1 MSEPL
6 NAVDA
11 SLPCDAMEVEEHSKR
26 EEAMPATEATNSKPD
41 AAPCETGHVEESK
54 LAEKKTPGKRGRTS
68 DERDAQS
75 SRKSPRRNSE
85 DKSRSRSVRS
95 PRRSSHSR
103 SRRDYGDRRYADEDD
118 YYRYGGGSRGRR
130 YGDDD
135 DRRYERRGSRRGS
148 PARQRS
154 SSRSPS
160 GGRGYHR
167 RSSGGRR
174 SPSPEVDESERD
186 LRTVF
191 AMQLSA
197 RLRRSDLVDFFD
209 QAGRVR
215 DAHIVADKGSRRSR
229 GVAYVEFY
237 TIDSAIKAVEL
248 SGQRLLDVPII
259 VQPSEAQKN
268 RQATMKQYS
277 ADGAPLS
284 AASSERAAA
293 STLVFA
299 RELAVDIEPEDLKAF
314 FNLFGKVEYC
324 HVEPVADGGRDRAEW
339 SAFVKYDVVSS
350 ARFAVDKMNGLPLL
364 GAKLRVRMA
373 RPAEEERE
381 ARRLSEKAAKSQLLQ
396 LPPPATT
403 VNPAAVP
410 DIPNPPE

>member
-1 MSEPL
+1 MSEQ
-6 NAVDA
+6 NSTADVQQVHGDK
-11 SLPCDAMEVEEHSKR
+11 MVEEYGSQDVP
-26 EEAMPATEATNSKPD
+26 MLDATATKTKSD
-41 AAPCETGHVEESK
+41 AASATPIVTDHVEE
-54 LAEKKTPGKRGRTS
+54 KKPTAKRSRDS
-68 DERDAQS
+68 DDRDTRS
-75 SRKSPRRNSE
+75 NRKSPRRGSSA
-85 DKSRSRSVRS
+85 KSRSRSIRS
-95 PRRSSHSR
+95 HRRSHSR
-103 SRRDYGDRRYADEDD
+103 SRRDYSNRRYADEDD
-118 YYRYGGGSRGRR
+118 RYSRGRR
-130 YGDDD
+130 YADDSHRYDDD

-154 SSRSPS
+154 NSRSHSPS

-167 RSSGGRR
+167 RASGGRR

-197 RLRRSDLVDFFD
+197 RLRRSDLVDFFGR
-209 QAGRVR
+209 AGRVR

-229 GVAYVEFY
+229 GVAYIEFY
-237 TIDSAIKAVEL
+237 TIDSAIKAVDL

-284 AASSERAAA
+284 ASSDKSG

-314 FNLFGKVEYC
+314 FDLFGKVEYC
-324 HVEPVADGGRDRAEW
+324 HVEPVADSNIDASEW
-339 SAFVKYDVVSS
+339 SAFVKYDMASS

-364 GAKLRVRMA
+364 GTKLRVRMA
-373 RPAEEERE
+373 RKSEEERE
-381 ARRLSEKAAKSQLLQ
+381 SRRLSGQTTEPQLLQ

-403 VNPAAVP
+403 VNPATVK
-410 DIPNPPE
+410 PNPEKSS

>member
-1 MSEPL
+1 MSEPTS
-6 NAVDA
+6 A
-11 SLPCDAMEVEEHSKR
+11 SDMQQEGGDRMVEEHASRDEPMLDTTTTRAKSD
-26 EEAMPATEATNSKPD
+26 AANATLSVSDPVDVSKPED
-41 AAPCETGHVEESK
+41 
-54 LAEKKTPGKRGRTS
+54 KKPTGKRSRDS
-68 DERDAQS
+68 DDRDAGK
-75 SRKSPRRNSE
+75 R
-85 DKSRSRSVRS
+85 KSRSRSMR
-95 PRRSSHSR
+95 SR
-103 SRRDYGDRRYADEDD
+103 SRRDYSRRRYDDD
-118 YYRYGGGSRGRR
+118 YYRSLRR
-130 YGDDD
+130 YDDD
-135 DRRYERRGSRRGS
+135 RYERRGSRRSS

-160 GGRGYHR
+160 GERGYRR

-197 RLRRSDLVDFFD
+197 RLHRSDLVDFFS

-237 TIDSAIKAVEL
+237 TIDSAIKAVDL
-248 SGQRLLDVPII
+248 SGQRLLEVPII

-268 RQATMKQYS
+268 RQSTMKQYS

-284 AASSERAAA
+284 ASSDQAGT
-293 STLVFA
+293 TLVFA

-314 FNLFGKVEYC
+314 FDLFGKVEYC
-324 HVEPVADGGRDRAEW
+324 HVEPVADTGRDGAEW
-339 SAFVKYDVVSS
+339 SAFVKYDMVSS

-364 GAKLRVRMA
+364 GTKLRVRMA
-373 RPAEEERE
+373 RKSEEERE
-381 ARRLSEKAAKSQLLQ
+381 SRRLSGQTTGKAEGEREPRRHSGQAADAQLMQ

-403 VNPAAVP
+403 VNPAAAKP
-410 DIPNPPE
+410 GPE

>member
-1 MSEPL
+1 PE
-6 NAVDA
+6 D
-11 SLPCDAMEVEEHSKR
+11 K
-26 EEAMPATEATNSKPD
+26 KP
-41 AAPCETGHVEESK
+41 T
-54 LAEKKTPGKRGRTS
+54 GKRSRDS
-68 DERDAQS
+68 DDRDAGK
-75 SRKSPRRNSE
+75 R
-85 DKSRSRSVRS
+85 KSRSRSMR
-95 PRRSSHSR
+95 SR
-103 SRRDYGDRRYADEDD
+103 SRRDYSRRRYDDD
-118 YYRYGGGSRGRR
+118 YYRSRRR
-130 YGDDD
+130 YDDD
-135 DRRYERRGSRRGS
+135 RYERRGSRRSS

-160 GGRGYHR
+160 GERGYRR

-197 RLRRSDLVDFFD
+197 RLHRSDLVDFFS

-237 TIDSAIKAVEL
+237 TIDSAIKAVDL
-248 SGQRLLDVPII
+248 SGQRLLEVPII

-268 RQATMKQYS
+268 RQSTMKQYS

-284 AASSERAAA
+284 ASSDQAGT
-293 STLVFA
+293 TLVFA

-314 FNLFGKVEYC
+314 FDLFGKVEYC
-324 HVEPVADGGRDRAEW
+324 HVEPVADTGRDGAEW
-339 SAFVKYDVVSS
+339 SAFVKYDMVSS

-364 GAKLRVRMA
+364 GTKLRVRMA
-373 RPAEEERE
+373 RKSEEERE
-381 ARRLSEKAAKSQLLQ
+381 SRRLSGQTTGKAEGEREPRRHSGQAADAQLMQ

-403 VNPAAVP
+403 VNPAAVKP
-410 DIPNPPE
+410 GPE

>member
-1 MSEPL
+1 MSEQTSATDAQQAHDDKMVEEYASRDVPM
-6 NAVDA
+6 VDA
-11 SLPCDAMEVEEHSKR
+11 TKAK
-26 EEAMPATEATNSKPD
+26 AD
-41 AAPCETGHVEESK
+41 AAIATRCVTEHVED
-54 LAEKKTPGKRGRTS
+54 KKPTAKRTRDS
-68 DERDAQS
+68 DDRDAPS
-75 SRKSPRRNSE
+75 TRKSPRRS
-85 DKSRSRSVRS
+85 DKSRSRSIRS

-103 SRRDYGDRRYADEDD
+103 SRRDYSSRRYDDDD
-118 YYRYGGGSRGRR
+118 YRYSSRR
-130 YGDDD
+130 YDD

-160 GGRGYHR
+160 PPIGRGY
-167 RSSGGRR
+167 RR

-197 RLRRSDLVDFFD
+197 RLRRSDLVDFFSR
-209 QAGRVR
+209 AGRVR

-229 GVAYVEFY
+229 GVAYIEFY
-237 TIDSAIKAVEL
+237 AIDSAIKAVDL

-268 RQATMKQYS
+268 RQATVKQYS

-284 AASSERAAA
+284 ASSDKSG

-299 RELAVDIEPEDLKAF
+299 RELAVDIEPEDLKPF
-314 FNLFGKVEYC
+314 FDLFGKVEYC
-324 HVEPVADGGRDRAEW
+324 HVEPLAESGRDGAEW
-339 SAFVKYDVVSS
+339 SAFVKYDMVSS

-364 GAKLRVRMA
+364 GTKLRVRMA
-373 RPAEEERE
+373 RKSEEERE
-381 ARRLSEKAAKSQLLQ
+381 SRRLSGQALESQIFQ

-403 VNPAAVP
+403 VNPATVKP
-410 DIPNPPE
+410 DPE